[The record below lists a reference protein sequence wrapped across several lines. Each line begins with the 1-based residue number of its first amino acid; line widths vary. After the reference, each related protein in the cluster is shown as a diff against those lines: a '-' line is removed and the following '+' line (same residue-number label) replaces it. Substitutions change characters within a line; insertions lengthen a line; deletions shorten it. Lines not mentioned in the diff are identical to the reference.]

1 LEGKKYSFCAKV
13 SIDIPKPYCWG
24 TSGKPVTLETS
35 RLMKFMKQ
43 VFRNIELA
51 KIWNL
56 EPAKLR
62 SREREK
68 VWNLEPAKLR
78 SRERVKVWNLEPAK
92 LRSRER
98 AKIWNLEPA
107 KLRSSKLVKTEVVN
121 LQHREIGG
129 LRNSGI
135 CWRLSSEVTTHED
148 FLNGRIHEPVRSKV
162 KDVVSKGPGLVCELV
177 AVL

>member
-1 LEGKKYSFCAKV
+1 MLGN
-13 SIDIPKPYCWG
+13 
-24 TSGKPVTLETS
+24 SGKPVTLETS
-35 RLMKFMKQ
+35 RLMKFVKQ

-56 EPAKLR
+56 EPAKLQ

-68 VWNLEPAKLR
+68 VWDLEPAKLR

-107 KLRSSKLVKTEVVN
+107 KLRSSELVKTRSREPATPRNRGSAKFGN
-121 LQHREIGG
+121 LLKVEFGSHDARGFPE
-129 LRNSGI
+129 
-135 CWRLSSEVTTHED
+135 WED
-148 FLNGRIHEPVRSKV
+148 SYESVRSKV
-162 KDVVSKGPGLVCELV
+162 KDVVSKCPGLVCELV